1 MRFLA
6 TATLVLLLGTPSW
19 AEETAPLDTTPLVL
33 DFDQLDR
40 VAAGDRHV
48 RPLYMVIYNNQ
59 HSLLA
64 LRHAPSRGSAGRA
77 PRAVRE
83 HVLLARQVGLSIRD

>member
-1 MRFLA
+1 
-6 TATLVLLLGTPSW
+6 
-19 AEETAPLDTTPLVL
+19 
-33 DFDQLDR
+33 
-40 VAAGDRHV
+40 
-48 RPLYMVIYNNQ
+48 MVIYNNQ

-64 LRHAPSRGSAGRA
+64 LRHALSRGSAGRA